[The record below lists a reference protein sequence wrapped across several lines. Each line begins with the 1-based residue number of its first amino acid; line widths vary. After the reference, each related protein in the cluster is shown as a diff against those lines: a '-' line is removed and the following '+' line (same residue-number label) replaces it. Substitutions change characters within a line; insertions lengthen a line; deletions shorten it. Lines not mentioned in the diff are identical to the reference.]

1 MATIQ
6 YPEGSDL
13 RSLLRFLPEEGLIWL
28 GEHRM
33 LLLHVGA
40 LAALRKELVASVGK
54 VQARRLL
61 TRMGFVSGMRDAEL
75 AKKTRPQGTLRDAF
89 VVGPQLHMLEGS
101 ARVMPLTI
109 ELETGTFHGEF
120 AWAHSWEAETHL
132 QAFGASEEPACWMM
146 IGYASGYTSAFMNRF
161 ILFRETACAAMGHEH
176 CHIVGKP
183 KEKWEDAPELIH
195 FFEEDPIVGRLLEL
209 REEIEAM
216 RNTLA
221 EPRRVPDLI
230 GTSAAFLR
238 AYDLVARAASTQVTV
253 LLLGETGV
261 GKERFA
267 RTLHELSPRKNGPF
281 VAVNCA
287 AIPEELIES
296 ELFGV
301 ERGAFTGAHAPRAGK
316 FERADG
322 GTLFLDEVGELS
334 LSAQAKLLRVLQE
347 GEIERLG
354 GEQVRKI
361 NVRLVAATNVD
372 LQQAVESGRFRRDLF
387 YRLNVYPIH
396 IPPLRER
403 ISDIPLLVEAMIE
416 RFQSLHGKKIAGISD
431 KAMLAL
437 KAYRWPGNVRELENM
452 IERGVIL
459 APNHGTI
466 EVEHLFVGKGTEG
479 PPAHVL
485 GVSGGLEEN
494 TGETHADLAD
504 TLIERGI
511 PLESFERMVLH
522 RAVERAKGNLSAA
535 ARLLGLTRP
544 QLSYRLK
551 KESAAVDDV

>member
-1 MATIQ
+1 
-6 YPEGSDL
+6 
-13 RSLLRFLPEEGLIWL
+13 
-28 GEHRM
+28 
-33 LLLHVGA
+33 
-40 LAALRKELVASVGK
+40 
-54 VQARRLL
+54 
-61 TRMGFVSGMRDAEL
+61 
-75 AKKTRPQGTLRDAF
+75 
-89 VVGPQLHMLEGS
+89 MLEGS
-101 ARVMPLTI
+101 ARVIPLTI
-109 ELETGTFHGEF
+109 KLEDGTFHGEF
-120 AWAHSWEAETHL
+120 AWEHSWEAQAHL
-132 QAFGASEEPACWMM
+132 QGIGTSDEPACWMM

-161 ILFRETACAAMGHEH
+161 IVFRETACAAMGQER

-183 KEKWEDAPELIH
+183 AEEWSDAPELIG
-195 FFEEDPIVGRLLEL
+195 FFQEDPIVGRLLEL
-209 REEIEAM
+209 REEIESM
-216 RNTLA
+216 RERLV
-221 EPRRVPDLI
+221 EPRRVPKLI
-230 GTSAAFLR
+230 GASAAFLLT
-238 AYDLVARAASTQVTV
+238 YDLLERAAGTQVTV

-316 FERADG
+316 FERANG

-334 LSAQAKLLRVLQE
+334 PAAQAKLLRVLQE

-361 NVRLVAATNVD
+361 DVRLVAATNVD
-372 LQQAVESGRFRRDLF
+372 LHQAVEAGRFRRDLF

-403 ISDIPLLVEAMIE
+403 ISDIPLLVEAMIA
-416 RFQSLHGKKIAGISD
+416 RFQSLHGKKITGISD

-437 KAYRWPGNVRELENM
+437 KAYHWPGNVRELENV

-466 EVEHLFVGKGTEG
+466 EVEHLFVGNGSEEAR
-479 PPAHVL
+479 AHVL
-485 GVSGGLEEN
+485 GTSGGLEEKS
-494 TGETHADLAD
+494 GETHADLAD
-504 TLIERGI
+504 ALLERGV
-511 PLESFERMVLH
+511 PLESFERMLLH
-522 RAVERAKGNLSAA
+522 RAVERAGGNLSAA

-551 KESAAVDDV
+551 K

>member
-13 RSLLRFLPEEGLIWL
+13 RSLLRFQPEEGLIWL

-54 VQARRLL
+54 PQARRLL

-75 AKKTRPQGTLRDAF
+75 AKKTRPHSTLRDAF

-101 ARVMPLTI
+101 ARVIPLTI
-109 ELETGTFHGEF
+109 KLEDGTFHGEF
-120 AWAHSWEAETHL
+120 AWEHSWEAQAHL
-132 QAFGASEEPACWMM
+132 QGIGTSDEPACWMM

-161 ILFRETACAAMGHEH
+161 IVFRETACAAMGQER

-183 KEKWEDAPELIH
+183 AEEWSDAPELIG
-195 FFEEDPIVGRLLEL
+195 FFQEDPIVGRLLEL
-209 REEIEAM
+209 REEIESM
-216 RNTLA
+216 RERLV
-221 EPRRVPDLI
+221 EPRRVPKLI
-230 GTSAAFLR
+230 GASAAFLLT
-238 AYDLVARAASTQVTV
+238 YDLLERAAGTQVTV

-316 FERADG
+316 FERANG

-334 LSAQAKLLRVLQE
+334 PAAQAKLLRVLQE

-361 NVRLVAATNVD
+361 DVRLVAATNVD
-372 LQQAVESGRFRRDLF
+372 LHQAVEAGRFRRDLF

-403 ISDIPLLVEAMIE
+403 ISDIPLLVEAMIA
-416 RFQSLHGKKIAGISD
+416 RFQSLHGKKITGISD

-437 KAYRWPGNVRELENM
+437 KAYHWPGNVRELENV

-466 EVEHLFVGKGTEG
+466 EVEHLFVGNGSEETR
-479 PPAHVL
+479 AHVL
-485 GVSGGLEEN
+485 GTSGGLEEKSR
-494 TGETHADLAD
+494 ETHTDLAD
-504 TLIERGI
+504 ALIERGV
-511 PLESFERMVLH
+511 PLESFERMLLH
-522 RAVERAKGNLSAA
+522 RAVERAGGNLSAA

-551 KESAAVDDV
+551 K